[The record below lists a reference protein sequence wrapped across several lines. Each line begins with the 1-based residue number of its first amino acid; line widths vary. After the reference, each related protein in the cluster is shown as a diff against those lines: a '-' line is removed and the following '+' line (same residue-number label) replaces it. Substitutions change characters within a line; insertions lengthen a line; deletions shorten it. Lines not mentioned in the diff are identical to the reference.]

1 MLEEL
6 ANAKVDFLTKCYLK
20 EALTPLFY
28 RLKADYKAS
37 KKPWSILLLDID
49 HFKSFND
56 KYGHLSGDEVLK
68 YFASSLR
75 LGLEGLE
82 CAIVRFG
89 GDEFVIVFPDKR
101 SKEVGVVA
109 GMLQKNIRNRE
120 FLLKGR
126 LFKMGFS
133 GGVATCPDNGETMDE
148 LLAKAD
154 KAMYVSKKHGR
165 GRSTTYNG
173 IKFERARRFLLMVCL
188 LALVAVVALSGA
200 RLFSGYFTLNIKSVQ
215 VTLTPVEDR
224 DSATVYLKSGAV
236 YKGEIVRESNETVV
250 LKVRLDRGEGLM
262 AVKRSDIKNID
273 LGAKAA
279 APAPKKEAE

>member
-6 ANAKVDFLTKCYLK
+6 ANAKLDFLTKCYLK

-37 KKPWSILLLDID
+37 NKPWSILLLDID

-75 LGLEGLE
+75 LGLEGLD

-101 SKEVGVVA
+101 SKEVGVIA

-126 LFKMGFS
+126 LFKMSFS
-133 GGVATCPDNGETMDE
+133 GGVATCPDNGETMDD

-154 KAMYVSKKHGR
+154 KAMYVAKKHGR
-165 GRSTTYNG
+165 GRSITYNG
-173 IKFERARRFLLMVCL
+173 IVISNLRRFLLVTCL
-188 LALVAVVALSGA
+188 LGLVGVVALSGA
-200 RLFSGYFTLNIKSVQ
+200 RLFSGYFTLNIKSAQ
-215 VTLTPVEDR
+215 VTLTPVEDPNA
-224 DSATVYLKSGAV
+224 STVYLKSGAM
-236 YKGEIVRESNETVV
+236 YKGEIIRETDDAIV
-250 LKVRLDRGEGLM
+250 LKVRIDKGEALM
-262 AVKRSDIKNID
+262 AIKKSEIKKID
-273 LGAKAA
+273 LGAGA
-279 APAPKKEAE
+279 APAPKEEAE

>member
-37 KKPWSILLLDID
+37 KKPWSVLLLDID

-89 GDEFVIVFPDKR
+89 GDEFVIVFPGKK
-101 SKEVGVVA
+101 SKEVGVIA
-109 GMLQKNIRNRE
+109 GMLQKNIKNRE
-120 FLLKGR
+120 FLLKGK

-133 GGVATCPDNGETMDE
+133 GGIATCPSNGETMDE
-148 LLAKAD
+148 LLASAD
-154 KAMYVSKKHGR
+154 KAMYVSKKNGR
-165 GRSTTYNG
+165 GRSTTYSG
-173 IKFERARRFLLMVCL
+173 ILMARLRRLLLTMIM
-188 LALVAVVALSGA
+188 LAMAAVVV
-200 RLFSGYFTLNIKSVQ
+200 FSGFRIFSDYFTLNIKSVQ
-215 VTLTPVEDR
+215 VSLTPVEDR
-224 DSATVYLKSGAV
+224 DVAMVYLKSGAV
-236 YKGEIVRESNETVV
+236 YKGEIVRESDEAIV
-250 LKVRLDRGEGLM
+250 LRVRVDRGEGLM
-262 AVKRSDIKNID
+262 AVKKSDIKKVD
-273 LGAKAA
+273 RGEKA
-279 APAPKKEAE
+279 APAPKKEGE